1 MQQAIIDIA
10 CGISVNITPQ
20 KIGQYRKATAQED
33 NILMKPK
40 EGKEYADKRYVPNII
55 NQSMSKLFIGVCFL
69 LFHSVTAFHYLP
81 NRRYTFGNVKVTV
94 VPPYELF

>member
-20 KIGQYRKATAQED
+20 KDRQYRKATAQED

-40 EGKEYADKRYVPNII
+40 EGKEYADKKIR
-55 NQSMSKLFIGVCFL
+55 SK
-69 LFHSVTAFHYLP
+69 Y
-81 NRRYTFGNVKVTV
+81 N
-94 VPPYELF
+94 

>member
-40 EGKEYADKRYVPNII
+40 EGKEYADKKIG
-55 NQSMSKLFIGVCFL
+55 SK
-69 LFHSVTAFHYLP
+69 Y
-81 NRRYTFGNVKVTV
+81 N
-94 VPPYELF
+94 

>member
-20 KIGQYRKATAQED
+20 KDRAISQED

-40 EGKEYADKRYVPNII
+40 EGKEYADKKIR
-55 NQSMSKLFIGVCFL
+55 SK
-69 LFHSVTAFHYLP
+69 Y
-81 NRRYTFGNVKVTV
+81 N
-94 VPPYELF
+94 

>member
-20 KIGQYRKATAQED
+20 KDRAISQGNSPRGQYSDEAQRGQR
-33 NILMKPK
+33 ISFLL
-40 EGKEYADKRYVPNII
+40 A
-55 NQSMSKLFIGVCFL
+55 CAFL

-94 VPPYELF
+94 VPPYELFLSSTVINKSVAIF